1 MIGRSAD
8 YNAYKAAMEDIREER
23 KRRRALLSEKEKMLI
38 RARMKL
44 WNAGKKA
51 VREKLKAG

>member
-1 MIGRSAD
+1 
-8 YNAYKAAMEDIREER
+8 
-23 KRRRALLSEKEKMLI
+23 MLI

-51 VREKLKAG
+51 VRERLKAVKEQLEHEQLRLVWIGLRLMLS